1 VTVTTS
7 ALCIE
12 AADGISAFSERG
24 DDRLGMDVMHGS
36 GTVWL
41 RVFDGIDLKNPWIMI
56 WQGQGR
62 SLDWCERVSV
72 SAGCPDDVGSFI
84 D

>member
-1 VTVTTS
+1 MTVTTS

-12 AADGISAFSERG
+12 AADGISAFSECG
-24 DDRLGMDVMHGS
+24 DDRLGMDLMDGS

-41 RVFDGIDLKNPWIMI
+41 QVFDGIDLKNPWIMI

-62 SLDWCERVSV
+62 SRDWCERVCCLS
-72 SAGCPDDVGSFI
+72 
-84 D
+84 